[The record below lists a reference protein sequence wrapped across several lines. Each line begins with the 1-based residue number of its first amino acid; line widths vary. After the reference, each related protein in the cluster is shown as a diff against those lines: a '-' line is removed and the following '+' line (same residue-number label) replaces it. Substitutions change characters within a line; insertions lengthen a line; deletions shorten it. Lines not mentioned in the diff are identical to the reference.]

1 MTLNNYL
8 TAMSLTTALCWGIFL
23 FVVNI
28 INPEET
34 NYIGFSLFYLSL
46 LLSLIGTI
54 AILGFFVRFI
64 VLRKSLA
71 VYAVKNAFRQAF
83 LISFFLICLL
93 FLFSLNLITYLNLAL
108 LIIIFLILEIIFS
121 SFKKYKKNKI

>member
-34 NYIGFSLFYLSL
+34 NYIGFILFYLSL

-54 AILGFFVRFI
+54 AILGFFVRFV